1 LTSSTS
7 GGERKWRGPTEIPV
21 LTAQP
26 ARLLPWDDER
36 LIAACG
42 KGNQEAWTTLVAKY
56 KNLVYSIP
64 IKMGLHEEAQDIF
77 QAVFL
82 DLLTSLP
89 DIREPQALPKWLIQ
103 VCYHKC
109 LHFRTQ
115 GKRQVPLESEPI
127 ETQIDAGAPT
137 LDEVLIEGQ
146 REQAVRDSLRLL
158 SPRCERLVRM
168 LFYET
173 PARPYQEIARTLGLA
188 TGSIGFIRGRC
199 LAHLRRQLER
209 LGFK

>member
-1 LTSSTS
+1 M
-7 GGERKWRGPTEIPV
+7 PV

-26 ARLLPWDDER
+26 ARLLPRDDER
-36 LIAACG
+36 LIAACRN
-42 KGNQEAWTTLVAKY
+42 GNQEAWATLVTKY

-64 IKMGLHEEAQDIF
+64 IKMGLREEAPDIF

-82 DLLTSLP
+82 DLLTGLA
-89 DIREPQALPKWLIQ
+89 DLREPQALAKWLIQ
-103 VCYHKC
+103 VCYRKC
-109 LHFRTQ
+109 LHYRAQ
-115 GKRQVPLESEPI
+115 GQRQVPLQSEQI
-127 ETQIDAGAPT
+127 EAQASPDLPT
-137 LDEVLIEGQ
+137 MEEVLLEVQ

-173 PARPYQEIARTLGLA
+173 PSRPYQEIARSLGLA

-199 LAHLRRQLER
+199 LAHLRKQLER

>member
-1 LTSSTS
+1 M
-7 GGERKWRGPTEIPV
+7 PV

-36 LIAACG
+36 LIAACR
-42 KGNQEAWTTLVAKY
+42 KGNQEAWATLVAKY

-64 IKMGLHEEAQDIF
+64 IKMGLHEEAPDIF

-82 DLLTSLP
+82 DLLTGLP
-89 DIREPQALPKWLIQ
+89 DIREPQALAKWLIQ

-109 LHFRTQ
+109 LHYRTQ
-115 GKRQVPLESEPI
+115 GQRQVPLESEQI
-127 ETQIDAGAPT
+127 EARVDAGAPT
-137 LDEVLIEGQ
+137 LEVVLIEGQ

-199 LAHLRRQLER
+199 LAHLRKQLER
-209 LGFK
+209 RGFK

>member
-1 LTSSTS
+1 M
-7 GGERKWRGPTEIPV
+7 PV

-26 ARLLPWDDER
+26 ARQLPWNDER
-36 LIAACG
+36 LLAACR

-64 IKMGLHEEAQDIF
+64 VKMGLHEEAQDIF

-82 DLLTSLP
+82 DLLTGLP

-109 LHFRTQ
+109 LHCRAH

-137 LDEVLIEGQ
+137 LEEVLIEGQ

-168 LFYET
+168 LFYEA
-173 PARPYQEIARTLGLA
+173 PARPYQEIARSLGLA

-199 LAHLRRQLER
+199 LAHLRKQLER
-209 LGFK
+209 LRFK

>member
-1 LTSSTS
+1 M
-7 GGERKWRGPTEIPV
+7 PV
-21 LTAQP
+21 LETQR
-26 ARLLPWDDER
+26 ARQLPWNDER
-36 LIAACG
+36 LIAACR
-42 KGNQEAWTTLVAKY
+42 KGDQEAWAALVDKY

-64 IKMGLHEEAQDIF
+64 IKMGLQDQAPDIF

-82 DLLTSLP
+82 DLLVELP
-89 DIREPQALPKWLIQ
+89 RIREPRALPKWLMQ

-109 LHFRTQ
+109 LHCLAQ
-115 GKRQVPLESEPI
+115 GLRQVALEGEEIEAPI
-127 ETQIDAGAPT
+127 DPGAPT
-137 LDEVLIEGQ
+137 LEEVLMQGQ
-146 REQAVRDSLRLL
+146 REQTVRDTLRFL

-173 PARPYQEIARTLGLA
+173 PARPYQEIARELGIA

-199 LAHLRRQLER
+199 LAHLRKQLER

>member
-1 LTSSTS
+1 MPL
-7 GGERKWRGPTEIPV
+7 

-26 ARLLPWDDER
+26 ARPAAADDER
-36 LIAACG
+36 LLAECRKG
-42 KGNQEAWTTLVAKY
+42 KQEAWSALVNKY

-64 IKMGLHEEAQDIF
+64 IKMGLHEEAPDIF

-82 DLLTSLP
+82 DLLANLP
-89 DIREPQALPKWLIQ
+89 QIREPQALAKWLIQ

-109 LHFRTQ
+109 LRCRAQ
-115 GKRQVPLESEPI
+115 GLRQTPLEP
-127 ETQIDAGAPT
+127 QAIDVLAAAGPS
-137 LDEVLIEGQ
+137 LDKVLIEAE

-158 SPRCERLVRM
+158 SPRCERLVHM

-173 PARPYQEIARTLGLA
+173 PARAYEDIARELGLA

-199 LAHLRRQLER
+199 LTHLRRQLER

>member
-1 LTSSTS
+1 M
-7 GGERKWRGPTEIPV
+7 PV
-21 LTAQP
+21 LTSQP
-26 ARLLPWDDER
+26 VRQLPWDDER
-36 LIAACG
+36 LIAACR
-42 KGNQEAWTTLVAKY
+42 KGNQEAWATLVAKY

-64 IKMGLHEEAQDIF
+64 IKMGLHGEAPDIF

-82 DLLTSLP
+82 DLLTGLS

-109 LHFRTQ
+109 LRCRAHGQ
-115 GKRQVPLESEPI
+115 RQVSVESEQI
-127 ETQIDAGAPT
+127 EAQVDPDVPT
-137 LDEVLIEGQ
+137 MDEVLIQGQ

-158 SPRCERLVRM
+158 SPRCKRLVRM

-199 LAHLRRQLER
+199 LTHLRKQLER

>member
-1 LTSSTS
+1 MPL
-7 GGERKWRGPTEIPV
+7 

-26 ARLLPWDDER
+26 AQPPAASDER
-36 LIAACG
+36 LLAECRKG
-42 KGNQEAWTTLVAKY
+42 KPEAWSALVSRY

-64 IKMGLHEEAQDIF
+64 IKMGLYEEAPDIF

-82 DLLTSLP
+82 DLLVNLP
-89 DIREPQALPKWLIQ
+89 QIREPQALAKWLIQ

-109 LHFRTQ
+109 LRSRTLGQ
-115 GKRQVPLESEPI
+115 REAPLEPEAI
-127 ETQIDAGAPT
+127 ESQLAAGMPS
-137 LDEVLIEGQ
+137 LEKVLIEVE

-173 PARPYQEIARTLGLA
+173 PARAYEEVARELGIA

>member
-1 LTSSTS
+1 M
-7 GGERKWRGPTEIPV
+7 PV

-36 LIAACG
+36 LIPACG
-42 KGNQEAWTTLVAKY
+42 KGNQEAWATLVAKY

-64 IKMGLHEEAQDIF
+64 IKMGLREEAPDIF

-82 DLLTSLP
+82 DLLTGLA
-89 DIREPQALPKWLIQ
+89 DLREPQALPKWLIQ
-103 VCYHKC
+103 VCYRKC
-109 LHFRTQ
+109 LHWRAH
-115 GKRQVPLESEPI
+115 GKRQVPLESEQI
-127 ETQIDAGAPT
+127 EAQIDAGAPT
-137 LDEVLIEGQ
+137 LEEVLIEGQ

-173 PARPYQEIARTLGLA
+173 PARPYQEIAHTLGLA

>member
-1 LTSSTS
+1 M
-7 GGERKWRGPTEIPV
+7 PV

-26 ARLLPWDDER
+26 APPAEASDER
-36 LIAACG
+36 LLADCRKG
-42 KGNQEAWTTLVAKY
+42 KQEAWSALVNKY

-64 IKMGLHEEAQDIF
+64 IKMGLYEEAPDIL

-82 DLLTSLP
+82 DLLVNLP
-89 DIREPQALPKWLIQ
+89 QVREPQALAKWLIQ
-103 VCYHKC
+103 VSYHKC
-109 LHFRTQ
+109 LRCRAQ
-115 GKRQVPLESEPI
+115 GQRQSLLEPEMI
-127 ETQIDAGAPT
+127 EAQLAAAAPS
-137 LDEVLIEGQ
+137 LDKVIIEAE

-173 PARPYQEIARTLGLA
+173 PARAYTEIARELGLA
-188 TGSIGFIRGRC
+188 TGSIGFVRGRC

-209 LGFK
+209 LGFQ

>member
-1 LTSSTS
+1 M
-7 GGERKWRGPTEIPV
+7 PV

-26 ARLLPWDDER
+26 ARPLPQDDER
-36 LIAACG
+36 LIGECR
-42 KGNQEAWTTLVAKY
+42 KGNQEAWASLVEKY

-64 IKMGLHEEAQDIF
+64 IKMGLHEEASDIF

-82 DLLTSLP
+82 DLLADLP
-89 DIREPQALPKWLIQ
+89 EIREPQALAKWLIQ

-109 LHFRTQ
+109 LRCRAQ
-115 GKRQVPLESEPI
+115 GQRQVVLEDGEI
-127 ETQIDAGAPT
+127 ELQVDSGAPT
-137 LDEVLIEGQ
+137 LEEVLIQGQ
-146 REQAVRDSLRLL
+146 REQTVRDSLRLL

-168 LFYET
+168 LFYEI

-188 TGSIGFIRGRC
+188 AGSIGFIRGRC
-199 LAHLRRQLER
+199 LTHLRKQLER

>member
-1 LTSSTS
+1 M
-7 GGERKWRGPTEIPV
+7 PV

-26 ARLLPWDDER
+26 ARLLPRDDER
-36 LIAACG
+36 LIAACRN
-42 KGNQEAWTTLVAKY
+42 GNQEAWATLVTKY

-64 IKMGLHEEAQDIF
+64 IKMGLREEAPDIF

-82 DLLTSLP
+82 DLLTGLA
-89 DIREPQALPKWLIQ
+89 DLREPQALAKWLIQ
-103 VCYHKC
+103 VCYRKC
-109 LHFRTQ
+109 LHYRAQ
-115 GKRQVPLESEPI
+115 GQRQVPLQSEQI
-127 ETQIDAGAPT
+127 EAQASPDLPT
-137 LDEVLIEGQ
+137 MEKVLLEAQ

-173 PARPYQEIARTLGLA
+173 PSRPYQEIARSLGLA

-199 LAHLRRQLER
+199 LAHLRKQLER

>member
-1 LTSSTS
+1 M
-7 GGERKWRGPTEIPV
+7 PV

-26 ARLLPWDDER
+26 ARQLPWNDER
-36 LIAACG
+36 LIAACR
-42 KGNQEAWTTLVAKY
+42 KGNQEAWATLVAKY

-64 IKMGLHEEAQDIF
+64 IKMGLGEEAPDIF

-82 DLLTSLP
+82 DLLTSLRE
-89 DIREPQALPKWLIQ
+89 IREPQALPKWLIQ

-109 LHFRTQ
+109 LHCRAH

-127 ETQIDAGAPT
+127 ETQIDAGTPT
-137 LDEVLIEGQ
+137 LEEVLIEGQ

-173 PARPYQEIARTLGLA
+173 PARPYQEIACTLGLA

-199 LAHLRRQLER
+199 LSHLRKQLER

>member
-1 LTSSTS
+1 MPL
-7 GGERKWRGPTEIPV
+7 

-26 ARLLPWDDER
+26 ARPLPWDDGR
-36 LIAACG
+36 LIAECR
-42 KGNQEAWTTLVAKY
+42 KGNQEAWAALVDKY

-64 IKMGLHEEAQDIF
+64 IKMGLCQEAPDIF

-82 DLLTSLP
+82 DLLADLP
-89 DIREPQALPKWLIQ
+89 GIREPQALAKWLIQ

-109 LHFRTQ
+109 LRCRAQ
-115 GKRQVPLESEPI
+115 GQRQAPLEGGELEAQVDS
-127 ETQIDAGAPT
+127 GVRT
-137 LDEVLIEGQ
+137 LEEALIQGQ
-146 REQAVRDSLRLL
+146 REQTVRTSLQLL

-173 PARPYQEIARTLGLA
+173 PARPYQEIARAFGIA

-199 LAHLRRQLER
+199 LAHLRKQLER

>member
-1 LTSSTS
+1 M
-7 GGERKWRGPTEIPV
+7 PV
-21 LTAQP
+21 LEAQP
-26 ARLLPWDDER
+26 ARQLSWSDER
-36 LIAACG
+36 LIAECRT
-42 KGNQEAWTTLVAKY
+42 GNQEAWAALVEKY

-64 IKMGLHEEAQDIF
+64 IKMDLREQAPDIF

-82 DLLTSLP
+82 DLLADLP
-89 DIREPQALPKWLIQ
+89 QIRQPQALAKWLIQ

-109 LHFRTQ
+109 LRCKAEGQ
-115 GKRQVPLESEPI
+115 RQLPLEDQQI
-127 ETQIDAGAPT
+127 EAQVDLGAPT
-137 LDEVLIEGQ
+137 LEEVLIEGQ
-146 REQAVRDSLRLL
+146 REQTVRDSLRLL

-188 TGSIGFIRGRC
+188 IGSIGFIRGRC
-199 LAHLRRQLER
+199 LAHLRKQLER

>member
-1 LTSSTS
+1 M
-7 GGERKWRGPTEIPV
+7 PV

-26 ARLLPWDDER
+26 ALHLPWDDER
-36 LIAACG
+36 LLAACG
-42 KGNQEAWTTLVAKY
+42 KGDQEAWSALVEKY

-64 IKMGLHEEAQDIF
+64 IKMGLHDSAPDIF
-77 QAVFL
+77 QSVFL
-82 DLLTSLP
+82 ELLTALP
-89 DIREPQALPKWLIQ
+89 QIREPQALAKWLIQ

-109 LHFRTQ
+109 LHCRAQAERTA
-115 GKRQVPLESEPI
+115 PLDGETIEAKVNSE
-127 ETQIDAGAPT
+127 APT
-137 LDEVLIEGQ
+137 LEDVVIEGQ
-146 REQAVRDSLRLL
+146 REQAMRDSLRLL

-173 PARPYQEIARTLGLA
+173 PARPYQAIARELGLA

-199 LAHLRRQLER
+199 LAHLRKQLQR

>member
-1 LTSSTS
+1 M
-7 GGERKWRGPTEIPV
+7 PV

-26 ARLLPWDDER
+26 ARPLPWDDKR
-36 LIAACG
+36 LLGECR
-42 KGNQEAWTTLVAKY
+42 KGNQEAWAALVEKY

-64 IKMGLHEEAQDIF
+64 IKMGLYDDAADIF

-82 DLLTSLP
+82 DLLADLP
-89 DIREPQALPKWLIQ
+89 KIREPQALAKWLIQ

-109 LHFRTQ
+109 LRCRAQ
-115 GKRQVPLESEPI
+115 GQRQLPLESEQI
-127 ETQIDAGAPT
+127 EAQVDAGSPT
-137 LDEVLIEGQ
+137 LEELIIHGQ
-146 REQAVRDSLRLL
+146 REQVVRDSLRLL

-173 PARPYQEIARTLGLA
+173 PARPYQEIARTLDLA
-188 TGSIGFIRGRC
+188 AGSIGFIRGRC
-199 LAHLRRQLER
+199 LTHLRKQLER

>member
-1 LTSSTS
+1 M
-7 GGERKWRGPTEIPV
+7 PV

-26 ARLLPWDDER
+26 ARQLPWNDER
-36 LIAACG
+36 LLAACR

-82 DLLTSLP
+82 DLLIGLA

-103 VCYHKC
+103 VCYRKC
-109 LHFRTQ
+109 LHCRAQ
-115 GKRQVPLESEPI
+115 GKRQVPLESEQI
-127 ETQIDAGAPT
+127 EAQVDAGTPI
-137 LDEVLIEGQ
+137 LEEVLIEGQ
-146 REQAVRDSLRLL
+146 REQVVRDSLRLL

-173 PARPYQEIARTLGLA
+173 PARPYQEIARSLGLA

-199 LAHLRRQLER
+199 LAHLRKQLER

>member
-1 LTSSTS
+1 M
-7 GGERKWRGPTEIPV
+7 PV

-26 ARLLPWDDER
+26 ARQLPWDDER
-36 LIAACG
+36 LIAACR

-64 IKMGLHEEAQDIF
+64 IKMGLHEEAPDIF

-82 DLLTSLP
+82 DLLTGLP
-89 DIREPQALPKWLIQ
+89 EIREPQALAKWLIQ

-109 LHFRTQ
+109 LRCCAQEH
-115 GKRQVPLESEPI
+115 RQVPLESDQI
-127 ETQIDAGAPT
+127 EAQVDAGAPT
-137 LDEVLIEGQ
+137 FEDVLIEGQ

-199 LAHLRRQLER
+199 LAHLRKQLER

>member
-1 LTSSTS
+1 M
-7 GGERKWRGPTEIPV
+7 PV

-26 ARLLPWDDER
+26 ARQLPWNDER
-36 LIAACG
+36 LLAACR

-64 IKMGLHEEAQDIF
+64 VKMGLHEEAQDIF

-82 DLLTSLP
+82 DLLTGLP

-109 LHFRTQ
+109 LHCRAH

-137 LDEVLIEGQ
+137 LEEVLIEGQ

-168 LFYET
+168 LLYET

-199 LAHLRRQLER
+199 LTHLRKQLER